1 MNHSPR
7 DLCSRGI
14 DRIQG
19 IDDDD
24 MRGWLSRIAMASAW
38 ERYDW
43 NNLVQGLA
51 GFWEG
56 AVPAGNERET
66 GILKG

>member
-1 MNHSPR
+1 MNHSLL

-14 DRIQG
+14 DRIQE

-24 MRGWLSRIAMASAW
+24 TRGWLSRIAMASAW

-43 NNLVQGLA
+43 NNLVRGLA
-51 GFWEG
+51 GF
-56 AVPAGNERET
+56 
-66 GILKG
+66 